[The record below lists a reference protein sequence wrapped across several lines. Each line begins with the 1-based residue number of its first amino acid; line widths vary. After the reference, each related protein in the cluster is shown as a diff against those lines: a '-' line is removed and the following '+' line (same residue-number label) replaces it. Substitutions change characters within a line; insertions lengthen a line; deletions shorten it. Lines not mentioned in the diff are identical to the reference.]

1 MNLNVDLYVYV
12 SMEESAEINAIVD
25 MSGSDSEDDDWTDPE
40 EIIQT
45 MENSCKEYIEL
56 IDNSLHILQN
66 IRDSCVEDELML
78 YPLNEE
84 VAKDYDFF
92 GEVGKG
98 VPIMK
103 AVEETLMLAL
113 KDLDDSKGEE
123 YTFGE
128 RLEVLFEHTIL
139 GL

>member
-1 MNLNVDLYVYV
+1 
-12 SMEESAEINAIVD
+12 MEEGAELNTIVD
-25 MSGSDSEDDDWTDPE
+25 MSGSDIEDDDDNWTDPE
-40 EIIQT
+40 EIIQSL
-45 MENSCKEYIEL
+45 ENSCKEYIEL

-66 IRDSCVEDELML
+66 IRDSCVGDELVL

-84 VAKDYDFF
+84 VANDYDFF

-103 AVEETLMLAL
+103 AVEEILLLAL
-113 KDLDDSKGEE
+113 KDLEDSKGEE

-128 RLEVLFEHTIL
+128 RLEALFEHTVL
-139 GL
+139 GV